1 MTQPANLISITL
13 SDASTKLIFIRA
25 QTFNWS
31 NGHMSV
37 QWAEAVVSGQT
48 WVRAPGTTDLAADA
62 TTTQAASVTYMSLSL
77 ANQLAQLNTFFVT
90 YYNAII
96 TVAASTLSI

>member
-1 MTQPANLISITL
+1 MAQPANLITITL
-13 SDASTKLIFIRA
+13 SDASTKLIFIRN

-37 QWAEAVVSGQT
+37 QWAEAVVGGQT
-48 WVRAPGTTDLAADA
+48 WVRAPGNVDAAADV
-62 TTTQAASVTYMSLSL
+62 TTTQAASVTYMALSL

-96 TVAASTLSI
+96 TANAILNI